1 MLPITSVKIIYE
13 KLFWEVIYWPRL
25 YYNDIFS
32 CQEIDAEFGSLV
44 NSSQHEGGDAFKK
57 KTGGNK
63 MVWCDKKNW
72 TAQNISVIG
81 WYHNKIS
88 ILQYKRWYYNRCY
101 RYDKWYI
108 RWYYNWTYILQ
119 FKTIVICSFCVDN
132 IAVYLKT
139 V

>member
-44 NSSQHEGGDAFKK
+44 NSSQHEGGDAFTK

-63 MVWCDKKNW
+63 MV
-72 TAQNISVIG
+72 
-81 WYHNKIS
+81 
-88 ILQYKRWYYNRCY
+88 
-101 RYDKWYI
+101 
-108 RWYYNWTYILQ
+108 
-119 FKTIVICSFCVDN
+119 
-132 IAVYLKT
+132 
-139 V
+139 